1 MNKKMIEHKVQG
13 IANISTLS
21 GAAIAGFGALTLTQW
36 LAIGGFILALAGF
49 GVNFWHKVATYRL
62 QRRELQLKVSGKLPN

>member
-1 MNKKMIEHKVQG
+1 MIEQKVQG

-49 GVNFWHKVATYRL
+49 GVNLWHKVATYRL
-62 QRRELQLKVSGKLPN
+62 QRRELQLKVAGKLPN

>member
-1 MNKKMIEHKVQG
+1 MLDQKVQG

-36 LAIGGFILALAGF
+36 LAIGGFVLAFAGF
-49 GVNFWHKVATYRL
+49 GVNLWHKVATYRL
-62 QRRELQLKVSGKLPN
+62 QRRELQLKLAGKLPN

>member
-1 MNKKMIEHKVQG
+1 MLDQKVQG

-62 QRRELQLKVSGKLPN
+62 QRRELQLKLAGKLPN

>member
-1 MNKKMIEHKVQG
+1 MIEQKVQG

-49 GVNFWHKVATYRL
+49 WVNLWHKVATYRL
-62 QRRELQLKVSGKLPN
+62 QRRELQLKVAGKLPN

>member
-1 MNKKMIEHKVQG
+1 MIDQKLQG

-36 LAIGGFILALAGF
+36 LAIGGFVLALAGF
-49 GVNFWHKVATYRL
+49 CVNLWHKVATYRL
-62 QRRELQLKVSGKLPN
+62 QRRELQLRLSGKLPN